1 MRAHARRP
9 PARRTRLA
17 ARDQARWLPHPCPQ
31 TGERV
36 QVWSRRGAD
45 FSYQFPGI
53 AEAVRGLSAD
63 EALIDGEA
71 VVLQIDGRSDFHA
84 LMTKRGGAE
93 ATLVAFDLLRVNGDD
108 LRLRPLEARRE
119 ALQRLVPNVRHG
131 ILFSEALAAE
141 GAVVFKKACELG
153 LGYRVEAGRRS
164 IATAEAGTG

>member
-1 MRAHARRP
+1 MASASLPANRASACKSG
-9 PARRTRLA
+9 ADEA
-17 ARDQARWLPHPCPQ
+17 
-31 TGERV
+31 
-36 QVWSRRGAD
+36 AD
-45 FSYQFPGI
+45 FSYRFPGI

-71 VVLQIDGRSDFHA
+71 VVLRIDGRSDFHA
-84 LMTKRGGAE
+84 LMTNRGGAE

-141 GAVVFKKACELG
+141 GAVVFKKACELALEG
-153 LGYRVEAGRRS
+153 IVSKRAGSFYRNGRSRNWLK
-164 IATAEAGTG
+164 AKNPDFVRT